1 MAQQFFLLALN
12 PGSSS
17 TKIGVFENDNPL
29 FAKNVKHDE
38 SALAAFKDITDQKT
52 LRKQA
57 VLEALSEQGFD
68 PRRLSA
74 VVGRGGLL
82 RPLESGTYRVN
93 EAMLKDLKE
102 AKRGKHASNLGA
114 MIAYEIASQLN
125 VPAFIVDPV
134 SVDEWEPV
142 ARLSGLE
149 GLDRE
154 CLSHALNT
162 KAVAKRFARV
172 NKRKYKD
179 LRLIVAHLGSGI
191 SVSAHLGGR
200 MIDVTNPME
209 EGAFSTERSG
219 SLPILKLARM
229 CFSGN
234 HTYQDIEKMTFRS
247 GGLASYLGTKDLPE
261 VIKRVATGDEKAKLV
276 LEAMAYQV
284 AKEIGAMAT
293 VLSGKVDAILLT
305 GGMAHEAKLCE
316 AVEERVAFIAR
327 FYRYPGEDELVAL
340 AEGALRV
347 LSGGEKEREY

>member
-1 MAQQFFLLALN
+1 MAQTFFLLALN

-17 TKIGVFENDNPL
+17 TKIGVFENDKPL

-38 SALAAFKDITDQKT
+38 AALAAFKDIAEQKT
-52 LRKQA
+52 FRKQA

-68 PRRLSA
+68 SKRLSA
-74 VVGRGGLL
+74 VVGRSGLL

-93 EAMLKDLKE
+93 ESMLSDLKE

-114 MIAYEIASQLN
+114 MIAHEIASQLN

-162 KAVAKRFARV
+162 KAVAKRFARE
-172 NKRKYKD
+172 NNRKYND

-191 SVSAHLGGR
+191 SISAHLNGR

-219 SLPILKLARM
+219 SLPILKLAKL
-229 CFSGN
+229 CFSGK

-247 GGLASYLGTKDLPE
+247 GGLASYLGTKELPE
-261 VIKRVATGDEKAKLV
+261 VTKRIVAGDEKANLV
-276 LEAMAYQV
+276 FEAMAYQV

-293 VLSGKVDAILLT
+293 VLSGKVTAILLT
-305 GGMAHEAKLCE
+305 GGMAYESKLCE
-316 AVEERVAFIAR
+316 AVEERVKFIAR
-327 FYRYPGEDELVAL
+327 VYRYPGEDELVAL
-340 AEGALRV
+340 AEGALGV
-347 LSGGEKEREY
+347 ITGEEKEREY

>member
-1 MAQQFFLLALN
+1 MAQTFFLLALN

-17 TKIGVFENDNPL
+17 TKVGVFENEKPL
-29 FAKNVKHDE
+29 FTRNVRHDE
-38 SALAAFKDITDQKT
+38 AALAAFKDIADQKT
-52 LRKQA
+52 FRKQA
-57 VLEALSEQGFD
+57 ILEALSEQGFD
-68 PRRLSA
+68 PKRLSA

-102 AKRGKHASNLGA
+102 ARRGKHASNLGA
-114 MIAYEIASQLN
+114 MIAHEIASGLGI
-125 VPAFIVDPV
+125 PAFIVDPV

-162 KAVAKRFARV
+162 KAVAKRFARE
-172 NKRKYKD
+172 NNRKYND
-179 LRLIVAHLGSGI
+179 LRLVVAHLGSGI
-191 SVSAHLGGR
+191 SVSAHLNGR
-200 MIDVTNPME
+200 MVDVTNPME

-219 SLPILKLARM
+219 SLPILKLAKM
-229 CFSGN
+229 CFSGK
-234 HTYQDIEKMTFRS
+234 HTFQDIEKMTFRS

-316 AVEERVAFIAR
+316 AVEERVKFIAR
-327 FYRYPGEDELVAL
+327 AYRYPGEDELVAL

-347 LSGGEKEREY
+347 LTGEEKERDY

>member
-1 MAQQFFLLALN
+1 MAQKFFLLALN

-17 TKIGVFENDNPL
+17 TKIGVFENEKPL
-29 FAKNVKHDE
+29 FTKNIKHDE
-38 SALAAFKDITDQKT
+38 AALAAFKDIADQKAF
-52 LRKQA
+52 RKQA
-57 VLEALSEQGFD
+57 ILEALSGQGFD
-68 PRRLSA
+68 PKRLSA

-93 EAMLKDLKE
+93 EAMLADLKE
-102 AKRGKHASNLGA
+102 ARRGKHASNLGA
-114 MIAYEIASQLN
+114 MIAYEIASGLGI
-125 VPAFIVDPV
+125 PAFIVDPV

-162 KAVAKRFARV
+162 KAVAKRFARE
-172 NKRKYKD
+172 NNRKYNE

-191 SVSAHLGGR
+191 SVSAHLNGR
-200 MIDVTNPME
+200 MVDVTNPME
-209 EGAFSTERSG
+209 EGAFSSERSG
-219 SLPILKLARM
+219 SLPILKLAKM
-229 CFSGN
+229 CFSGK
-234 HTYQDIEKMTFRS
+234 HAYQDIEKMTFRS
-247 GGLASYLGTKDLPE
+247 GGLASYLGTKELPE
-261 VIKRVATGDEKAKLV
+261 VVKRIAAGDEKAKLV

-284 AKEIGAMAT
+284 AKDIGAIAT

-305 GGMAHEAKLCE
+305 GGMAHESKLCE

-327 FYRYPGEDELVAL
+327 VYRYPGEDELVAL

-347 LSGGEKEREY
+347 LTGGEKEREY

>member
-1 MAQQFFLLALN
+1 MAQTFFLLALN

-17 TKIGVFENDNPL
+17 TKIGVFKNDKPL

-38 SALAAFKDITDQKT
+38 AALASFKDIADQKT

-57 VLEALSEQGFD
+57 VLDALGEQGFD

-102 AKRGKHASNLGA
+102 ARRGKHASNLGA
-114 MIAYEIASQLN
+114 MIAHEIASQLN

-162 KAVAKRFARV
+162 KAVAKRFAREN
-172 NKRKYKD
+172 NKKYND

-191 SVSAHLGGR
+191 SISAHLNGR

-219 SLPILKLARM
+219 SLPILKLAKL
-229 CFSGN
+229 CFSGK

-247 GGLASYLGTKDLPE
+247 GGLASYLGTKELPE
-261 VIKRVATGDEKAKLV
+261 VVKRIAAGDEKAKLV
-276 LEAMAYQV
+276 FEAMAYQV

-305 GGMAHEAKLCE
+305 GGMAHESKLRE

-327 FYRYPGEDELVAL
+327 VYGYPGEDELVAL

-347 LSGGEKEREY
+347 LTGEEKEREY

>member
-1 MAQQFFLLALN
+1 MAQTFFLLALN

-17 TKIGVFENDNPL
+17 TKIGVFENEKPL
-29 FAKNVKHDE
+29 FAKKVKHDE
-38 SALAAFKDITDQKT
+38 AALGAFKDIADQKAF
-52 LRKQA
+52 RKQA
-57 VLEALSEQGFD
+57 IFEALSGQGFD
-68 PRRLSA
+68 PKRLSA

-93 EAMLKDLKE
+93 EAMLADLKE
-102 AKRGKHASNLGA
+102 ARRGKHASNLGA
-114 MIAYEIASQLN
+114 MIAHEIASQLN

-162 KAVAKRFARV
+162 KAVAKRFARE
-172 NKRKYKD
+172 NNRKYND

-191 SVSAHLGGR
+191 SVSAHLNGR
-200 MIDVTNPME
+200 MVDVTNPME

-219 SLPILKLARM
+219 SLPILKLAKM
-229 CFSGN
+229 CFSGK
-234 HTYQDIEKMTFRS
+234 HTFQDIEKMTFRS
-247 GGLASYLGTKDLPE
+247 GGLASYLGTKELPE
-261 VIKRVATGDEKAKLV
+261 VTKRITAGDEKAKLV

-293 VLSGKVDAILLT
+293 VLSGKADAVLLT

-316 AVEERVAFIAR
+316 AVEERVKFIAGV
-327 FYRYPGEDELVAL
+327 YRYPGEDELVAL

-347 LSGGEKEREY
+347 LTGEEKEREY

>member
-1 MAQQFFLLALN
+1 MAQTFFLLTLN

-17 TKIGVFENDNPL
+17 TKIGVFENEKPL
-29 FAKNVKHDE
+29 FAKNVRHDE
-38 SALAAFKDITDQKT
+38 AALGAFKDIADQKT

-57 VLEALSEQGFD
+57 IMEALSEQGFD

-82 RPLESGTYRVN
+82 RPLENGTYRVN
-93 EAMLKDLKE
+93 EKMLSDLKE
-102 AKRGKHASNLGA
+102 ARRGKHASNLGA
-114 MIAYEIASQLN
+114 MIAHEIASQLN

-162 KAVAKRFARV
+162 KAVAKRFARGY
-172 NKRKYKD
+172 NRNYND
-179 LRLIVAHLGSGI
+179 LRLVVAHLGSGI
-191 SVSAHLGGR
+191 SISAHMNGR

-219 SLPILKLARM
+219 SLPILKLSRL
-229 CFSGN
+229 CFSGKYA
-234 HTYQDIEKMTFRS
+234 YQDIEKMTFRS
-247 GGLASYLGTKDLPE
+247 GGLASYLGTKELPE
-261 VIKRVATGDEKAKLV
+261 VTKRIEAGDEKAKLV
-276 LEAMAYQV
+276 MEAMAYQV

-316 AVEERVAFIAR
+316 AVEERVKFIAGV
-327 FYRYPGEDELVAL
+327 YRYPGEDELVAL

-347 LSGGEKEREY
+347 LTEEEKEREY

>member
-17 TKIGVFENDNPL
+17 TKIGVFENAKPL
-29 FAKNVKHDE
+29 FTKNVRHDE
-38 SALAAFKDITDQKT
+38 AALAAFKDIAEQKA

-57 VLEALSEQGFD
+57 VMEALSGQGFD
-68 PRRLSA
+68 PKRLSA

-114 MIAYEIASQLN
+114 MIAYEIASELN

-162 KAVAKRFARV
+162 KAVAKRFARE
-172 NKRKYKD
+172 NNRKYNE

-191 SVSAHLGGR
+191 SVSAHLNGR

-219 SLPILKLARM
+219 SLPIFAQNSR
-229 CFSGN
+229 
-234 HTYQDIEKMTFRS
+234 
-247 GGLASYLGTKDLPE
+247 
-261 VIKRVATGDEKAKLV
+261 
-276 LEAMAYQV
+276 
-284 AKEIGAMAT
+284 
-293 VLSGKVDAILLT
+293 
-305 GGMAHEAKLCE
+305 
-316 AVEERVAFIAR
+316 
-327 FYRYPGEDELVAL
+327 
-340 AEGALRV
+340 
-347 LSGGEKEREY
+347 

>member
-17 TKIGVFENDNPL
+17 TKIGVFENERPL
-29 FAKNVKHDE
+29 FAKNVRHDE
-38 SALAAFKDITDQKT
+38 AALAAFKDIADQKT

-57 VLEALSEQGFD
+57 IMEALSEQGFD

-82 RPLESGTYRVN
+82 RPLENGTYRVN
-93 EAMLKDLKE
+93 EKMLSDLKE
-102 AKRGKHASNLGA
+102 ARRGKHASNLGA
-114 MIAYEIASQLN
+114 MIAHEIASQLN

-162 KAVAKRFARV
+162 KAVAKRFARE
-172 NKRKYKD
+172 NNRLYND
-179 LRLIVAHLGSGI
+179 LRLVVAHLGSGI
-191 SVSAHLGGR
+191 SISAHMNGR

-219 SLPILKLARM
+219 SLPILKLSRL
-229 CFSGN
+229 CFSGKYA
-234 HTYQDIEKMTFRS
+234 YQDIEKMTFRS
-247 GGLASYLGTKDLPE
+247 GGLASYLGTKELPE
-261 VIKRVATGDEKAKLV
+261 VTKRIEAGDEKAKLV
-276 LEAMAYQV
+276 MEAMAYQV

-316 AVEERVAFIAR
+316 AVEERVKFIAGV
-327 FYRYPGEDELVAL
+327 YRYPGEDELVAL

-347 LSGGEKEREY
+347 LTEEEKEREY

>member
-1 MAQQFFLLALN
+1 MAQTFFLLALN

-17 TKIGVFENDNPL
+17 TKFGVFENEKPL
-29 FAKNVKHDE
+29 FTRNVRHDE
-38 SALAAFKDITDQKT
+38 AALAAFKDIADQKT
-52 LRKQA
+52 FRKQA
-57 VLEALSEQGFD
+57 ILEALSEQGFD
-68 PRRLSA
+68 PKRLSA

-102 AKRGKHASNLGA
+102 ARRGKHASNLGA
-114 MIAYEIASQLN
+114 MIAHEIASGLGI
-125 VPAFIVDPV
+125 PAFIVDPV

-162 KAVAKRFARV
+162 KAVAKRFARE
-172 NKRKYKD
+172 NNRKYND
-179 LRLIVAHLGSGI
+179 LRLVVAHLGSGI
-191 SVSAHLGGR
+191 SVSAHLNGR
-200 MIDVTNPME
+200 MVDVTNPME

-219 SLPILKLARM
+219 SLPILKLSKM
-229 CFSGN
+229 CFSGK

-247 GGLASYLGTKDLPE
+247 GGLASYLETKDLPE
-261 VIKRVATGDEKAKLV
+261 VVKRIASGDEKAKLV

-347 LSGGEKEREY
+347 LTGGEKEREY

>member
-1 MAQQFFLLALN
+1 MAQHFFLLALN

-17 TKIGVFENDNPL
+17 TKIGVFENERPL
-29 FAKNVKHDE
+29 FAKNVRHDE
-38 SALAAFKDITDQKT
+38 AALVAFKDIADQKT

-68 PRRLSA
+68 SRHLSA

-114 MIAYEIASQLN
+114 MIAHEIASELGI
-125 VPAFIVDPV
+125 PAFIVDPV

-162 KAVAKRFARV
+162 KAVAKRFARE
-172 NKRKYKD
+172 NERKYND

-191 SVSAHLGGR
+191 SVSAHLNGR
-200 MIDVTNPME
+200 MVNVTNPME

-219 SLPILKLARM
+219 SLPILKFAKL
-229 CFSGN
+229 CFSGQY
-234 HTYQDIEKMTFRS
+234 TYPDIEKMTFRQ
-247 GGLASYLGTKDLPE
+247 GGLASYLGTKELPE
-261 VIKRVATGDEKAKLV
+261 VMKRVEAGDAKAKLV
-276 LEAMAYQV
+276 YEAMAYQI
-284 AKEIGAMAT
+284 AKEIGAMAA

-316 AVEERVAFIAR
+316 AVEERVKFIAR
-327 FYRYPGEDELVAL
+327 VCRYPGEDELVAL

-347 LSGGEKEREY
+347 LTGEEKEREY